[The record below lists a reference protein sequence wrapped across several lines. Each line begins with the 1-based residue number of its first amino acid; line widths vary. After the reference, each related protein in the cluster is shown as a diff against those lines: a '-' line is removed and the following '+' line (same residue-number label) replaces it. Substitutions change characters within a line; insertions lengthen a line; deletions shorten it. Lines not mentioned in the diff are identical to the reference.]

1 MTEFKRT
8 TWPDAWQKLWQ
19 EAGFSAPSL
28 IQDTVYEPLAQGQS
42 LIGVSPTGSGKTLAY
57 LLPLLGK
64 VKPKEGNQLLILT
77 SSQELAMQVTEVA
90 RLWGQAIGLAVQPL
104 IGGANTKRQVEKLK
118 AKPEVLVGTPG
129 RVLELIKAKKI
140 KSQQI
145 DMLVLD
151 EVDQLLKEGQL
162 GLAAKIN
169 QTLTKQAQ
177 RCFFSATANEVI
189 KEIQP
194 LVDGTPLLVD
204 VTADDQSK
212 GMIHHYY
219 LVYPQRKIVDAL
231 RRLAHLPDFRGLVFF
246 NELSAM
252 GNAEEKLL
260 YHGLPVATLASD
272 QNKLAR
278 RGALESFRQ
287 GKIRQLLTTDVA
299 ARGLDIYELPYV
311 INTEVTL
318 DKESYLHRAGRV
330 GRMGK
335 EGTVVTILQEH
346 AVKDLKK
353 IAKQLEISLQ
363 EVYLHGGALH
373 TEAPISTPDPVSK
386 VKVKTVQ
393 KTSVK
398 TPEKLH
404 TPAKKTKKKQKNQK
418 DKGKRRH

>member
-1 MTEFKRT
+1 MTEFKCT

-177 RCFFSATANEVI
+177 RCFFS
-189 KEIQP
+189 
-194 LVDGTPLLVD
+194 D
-204 VTADDQSK
+204 
-212 GMIHHYY
+212 
-219 LVYPQRKIVDAL
+219 RK
-231 RRLAHLPDFRGLVFF
+231 
-246 NELSAM
+246 S
-252 GNAEEKLL
+252 
-260 YHGLPVATLASD
+260 
-272 QNKLAR
+272 
-278 RGALESFRQ
+278 
-287 GKIRQLLTTDVA
+287 
-299 ARGLDIYELPYV
+299 
-311 INTEVTL
+311 
-318 DKESYLHRAGRV
+318 
-330 GRMGK
+330 
-335 EGTVVTILQEH
+335 VV
-346 AVKDLKK
+346 
-353 IAKQLEISLQ
+353 
-363 EVYLHGGALH
+363 
-373 TEAPISTPDPVSK
+373 
-386 VKVKTVQ
+386 
-393 KTSVK
+393 
-398 TPEKLH
+398 
-404 TPAKKTKKKQKNQK
+404 
-418 DKGKRRH
+418 